1 MTQNE
6 KNDAAAAVGKV
17 EPGEEILQEYTKT
30 YWQNSKFW
38 LWAVLLLIIA
48 GFALVYKKSV
58 INTSITPAELRAAVE
73 IFDISSQWKVNEKV
87 NDEDFQGV
95 ILVPELSFR
104 LRNVSKRNL
113 SYVFLLGVFRFMDT
127 GKVIGEGYRMA
138 LRQPL
143 PPGGVSE
150 RVTLNAGFGYR
161 ATSAAAFEK
170 YKQDW
175 RNSLCE
181 VFAKSHNSGFVML
194 KTFYISRRIEGLDV
208 EVKIR

>member
-1 MTQNE
+1 MEQNE
-6 KNDAAAAVGKV
+6 KNNAAAAASGAGQ
-17 EPGEEILQEYTKT
+17 GEEILQEYTKPF
-30 YWQNSKFW
+30 WQNSKFW
-38 LWAVLLLIIA
+38 LWVVLLLVIVV
-48 GFALVYKKSV
+48 FALVYKKTV
-58 INTSITPAELRAAVE
+58 MNTSMTAAELRGAVE
-73 IFDISSQWKVNEKV
+73 FFDISSQWKVNEKV

-95 ILVPELSFR
+95 ILVPEVSFR
-104 LRNVSKRNL
+104 LRNVAKRDL

-138 LRQPL
+138 LRRPL

-175 RNSLCE
+175 RNSFCE